1 MQNADPR
8 AVTLLG
14 APSDA
19 NSSFLRGAAAAP
31 REIRAALHSPSANL
45 WTETGIDLGVE
56 GVLRDAGDLELGPNG
71 DDWTKL
77 EAGVRERLLAGER
90 LIVLGGD
97 HAITY
102 PVVRAH
108 RDVLGEFSILHFDA
122 HSDIYDDFEGNP
134 HSHASPFARIMEEGA
149 ATRLVQVGIR
159 TLNDHLREQ
168 SRRFGVEYVEMSE
181 WERIHDVELEGDVYV
196 SVDLDVLDP
205 AFAPGVSHWEP
216 GGASTRQVLEV
227 IHSLLPS
234 ARRNRPLRVVGADVV
249 ELNPERDPGGMSAMV
264 AARITRELA
273 GVMLVP

>member
-1 MQNADPR
+1 MPTAESRPGG

-31 REIRAALHSPSANL
+31 REIRAALHSPPANL
-45 WTETGIDLGVE
+45 WTETGVDLGVE
-56 GVLRDAGDLELGPNG
+56 GRLRDAGDLELGPNG
-71 DDWTKL
+71 DDWGKL
-77 EAGVRERLLAGER
+77 ETGVRERLVAGER

-97 HAITY
+97 HAISY

-108 RDVLGEFSILHFDA
+108 REVLGPFSILHFDA
-122 HSDIYDDFEGNP
+122 HSDLYHDFEGNP
-134 HSHASPFARIMEEGA
+134 HSHASPFARIMEEEA

-168 SRRFGVEYVEMSE
+168 NQRFGVECVEMSE
-181 WERIHDVELEGDVYV
+181 WERIHDVVLEGDVYV

-227 IHSLLPS
+227 IHSLQRDS
-234 ARRNRPLRVVGADVV
+234 VRIVGADVV
-249 ELNPERDPGGMSAMV
+249 ELNPERDPSGMSAMV

-273 GVMLVP
+273 GVILARS

>member
-1 MQNADPR
+1 VQNADPR